1 MPTMRVNRALAQA
14 GVASRRGAEELVKAG
29 RVTLNGEPVDSLGAQ
44 VDPVRD
50 DLRLDGKR
58 LKLAVP
64 VFYLYHKPRGL
75 LSTMQDDQGRPCVGD
90 LARDLPGHPKP
101 VGRLDRA
108 SEGLML
114 LTSDGDAA
122 LRLTHP
128 RYRVQKEYQVTVS
141 PRLTDAA
148 ARQMVAGVPL
158 EDGPARF
165 TGIELVEQAEDR
177 SRLRV
182 VVEEG
187 RNRLIRR
194 VCEALDYR
202 VLRLKRVRL
211 GILALGKLAPGETRQ
226 LSGLEIENLR
236 ASLGLEKP
244 KPPPQARP
252 GKPPSVGKPPSPR
265 KPGPR

>member
-1 MPTMRVNRALAQA
+1 MTTIRINRALAQA

-29 RVTLNGEPVDSLGAQ
+29 RVTLNGERVDSLGAQ
-44 VDPVRD
+44 VDPGRD
-50 DLRLDGKR
+50 DLRLDVKR
-58 LKLAVP
+58 LQLAAP
-64 VFYLYHKPRGL
+64 VFFVYYKPRGL
-75 LSTMQDDQGRPCVGD
+75 LSTMDDEQQRPCVGD
-90 LARDLPGHPKP
+90 MARTLAGNPRP

-114 LTSDGDAA
+114 LTNDGDAA

-148 ARQMVAGVPL
+148 ARQMVSGVQL
-158 EDGPARF
+158 DDGPARF
-165 TGIELVEQAEDR
+165 VGIELAEQAEDR

-194 VCEALDYR
+194 VCEALGYS

-211 GILALGKLAPGETRQ
+211 GILALGKLGPGETRQ
-226 LSGLEIENLR
+226 LSGVEIENLR
-236 ASLGLEKP
+236 GSLGLAKP
-244 KPPPQARP
+244 VPPPRGH
-252 GKPPSVGKPPSPR
+252 GKPRPKR
-265 KPGPR
+265 